1 MLESLLLISMMCAN
15 AVFIVLFL
23 VPELKERTKSILCV
37 IGVVSVFAMIII
49 VQPIRMEQNGKAL
62 TEFDSNGVYFVE
74 WVRVNGPVV
83 SMKLNLGEKS
93 LSLYYEIEVTRLPMW
108 DGKPE
113 SVPAKFKVL
122 TDKTREF
129 YALKPVE

>member
-1 MLESLLLISMMCAN
+1 MPSRGSAITSLSQ
-15 AVFIVLFL
+15 
-23 VPELKERTKSILCV
+23 
-37 IGVVSVFAMIII
+37 GV
-49 VQPIRMEQNGKAL
+49 
-62 TEFDSNGVYFVE
+62 TYTTE

-93 LSLYYEIEVTRLPMW
+93 LSLYYEIDAKKLPMW
-108 DGKPE
+108 DGKLE
-113 SVPAKFKVL
+113 SFPAKFRVS